1 MAPRASVLIG
11 SFNNADVVPRAIR
24 SVLGQTLHELELL
37 VLDDGSEDGTDE
49 LIEEQFDDPRLRYL
63 KLPHRGIP
71 GTLNHGLREAS
82 SEIVVV
88 LDSDDWCLPTRIE
101 RQVAFLDARPD
112 VAVVGC
118 RMQEVDKHG
127 NELRARTSFRA
138 GEVNHALRWFNP
150 IPNTAAAFR
159 RSAALEAGGYDERW
173 RYAMDYDL
181 WLRIAE
187 RHTIWTLDEVLAV
200 RSMHGGNFGAGN
212 ERPMMREVLGIQLA
226 ALRRQP
232 SARAVGGMAIPA
244 LSLATP
250 TPVKRAA
257 RRLLNQAP

>member
-1 MAPRASVLIG
+1 MKPRATVLIG
-11 SFNNADVVPRAIR
+11 AWNNADVVPRAIR
-24 SVLGQTLHELELL
+24 SVLGQTLQELELL
-37 VLDDGSEDGTDE
+37 VLDDGSEDDT
-49 LIEEQFDDPRLRYL
+49 EEIIKTEFDDPRLRYL

-71 GTLNHGLREAS
+71 DTLNDGLREARG
-82 SEIVVV
+82 EIVAV
-88 LDSDDWCLPTRIE
+88 LDADDWCLPARIE
-101 RQVAFLDARPD
+101 RQVALLDARPD

-138 GEVNHALRWFNP
+138 GEVNEALRWFNP
-150 IPNTAAAFR
+150 IPNIAAAMR
-159 RSAALEAGGYDERW
+159 RSAALEVGGYDGRW

-181 WLRIAE
+181 WLRIGD
-187 RHTIWTLDEVLAV
+187 RHKVWTLDEVLAV
-200 RSMHGGNFGAGN
+200 RSMHGANYGASN

-232 SARAVGGMAIPA
+232 SARAVGGLAIPA

-257 RRLLNQAP
+257 RRLLGQAP